1 MSEFENMSGP
11 ELVQTY
17 NRMAMSRGLRTVAR
31 FADTAVGRRRCEALA
46 SQINGTPGPIVQH
59 DIREEPSK
67 VDIFAVFKT
76 HIGKFRGKLLNEL
89 YKKRGTQVALI
100 KLIMAVYGSCN
111 NGRRGAL
118 LMVMKGLEGSIKKK
132 RLPYRIEKQKTD
144 AGVISYGLYDKT

>member
-11 ELVQTY
+11 ELVQAY
-17 NRMAMSRGLRTVAR
+17 NRMAMSRGLRTVTR

-46 SQINGTPGPIVQH
+46 SQINGAVVQH
-59 DIREEPSK
+59 DIREQPSG
-67 VDIFAVFKT
+67 VDIFAIFKT
-76 HIGKFRGKLLNEL
+76 NTGKFRGKLLDAL
-89 YKKRGTQVALI
+89 YSKRGTQVTLN

-111 NGRRGAL
+111 NGRRGSL

-144 AGVISYGLYDKT
+144 AGVISYGLYKT